1 MKVKTFALI
10 AAMLF
15 LIALIAIVQLSQY
28 IRPETSTIT
37 VTEGPDN
44 NYSASMTPD
53 QMPEVVIPDVNDS
66 SLEYGPIKLTEKSND
81 IVKITTTPTP
91 APISPTPTPEPRP
104 TAMVPMKPMEPWK
117 PATPMEPW

>member
-15 LIALIAIVQLSQY
+15 LITLMAIVQLSQY
-28 IRPETSTIT
+28 IRPETSTVT
-37 VTEGPDN
+37 ATEGPDK

-53 QMPEVVIPDVNDS
+53 QLPEVAIPDVNES

-81 IVKITTTPTP
+81 IVKITVTPTP
-91 APISPTPTPEPRP
+91 APMSPTPSPEPRP
-104 TAMVPMKPMEPWK
+104 TSMAPMKPMEPWK
-117 PATPMEPW
+117 PATPMAPW